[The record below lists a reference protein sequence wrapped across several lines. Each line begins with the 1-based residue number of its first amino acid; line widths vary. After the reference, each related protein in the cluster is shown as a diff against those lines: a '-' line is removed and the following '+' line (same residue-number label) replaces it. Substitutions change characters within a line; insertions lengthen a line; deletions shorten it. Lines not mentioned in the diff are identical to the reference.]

1 MSGEREDSEPETTG
15 GPGQAT
21 TPGARGKGDHR
32 ARGKGGRRET
42 DGTRPHPG
50 GRPLGC

>member
-1 MSGEREDSEPETTG
+1 MSGEREGSEPETTG
-15 GPGQAT
+15 GPAQAT
-21 TPGARGKGDHR
+21 TAPG
-32 ARGKGGRRET
+32 GKGGRRET